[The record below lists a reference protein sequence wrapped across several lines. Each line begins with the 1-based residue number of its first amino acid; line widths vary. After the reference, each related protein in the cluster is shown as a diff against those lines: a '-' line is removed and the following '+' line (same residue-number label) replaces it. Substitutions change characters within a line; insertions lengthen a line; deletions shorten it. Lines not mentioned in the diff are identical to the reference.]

1 MLDRD
6 DLQAIAE
13 LIAASEE
20 RTSERMNGMIAA
32 SEERMTERMSGMIA
46 ASEERTSERMNG
58 MIAASEE
65 RMKAYI
71 HEKVTD
77 ETNRAIAYTE
87 SVVETKLDA
96 IKEGLDLA
104 LETHIPMERIE
115 RIEENII
122 ALKSVVRKHSE
133 EIDLLKKAQ

>member
-1 MLDRD
+1 MLDRN

-20 RTSERMNGMIAA
+20 R
-32 SEERMTERMSGMIA
+32 MSGIM
-46 ASEERTSERMNG
+46 SG

-87 SVVETKLDA
+87 SVVEAKLDA

-104 LETHIPMERIE
+104 LETHIPIERIE

-122 ALKSVVRKHSE
+122 ALKSVVRRHSE